1 MDLILL
7 LKSIK
12 LLRAP
17 KKKLQGNKNFVY
29 AEGKKTQNWFQ
40 MPLTGQMS
48 EVEDGS
54 DGEFETAI
62 GAAAYAITLQ
72 KEESSLNQKKPV
84 EELGGPLIKTKSKRE
99 ESMNKLTDSSK
110 ISRWFSGKDA
120 KEDGK
125 SSGSKRFEFGQN
137 QGGQQAPFARKPT
150 VSFSGNTDS
159 FSRKGNANVKTT
171 NSTTAESKADAW
183 EKEKMAKIKKRY
195 EKMKVIILE
204 WENEHKMKAKCR
216 LERKEVYLDYT
227 RIYGAMIAFHFF
239 FPLSS

>member
-1 MDLILL
+1 MVIVW
-7 LKSIK
+7 
-12 LLRAP
+12 
-17 KKKLQGNKNFVY
+17 KKLQGNKNFVY

-125 SSGSKRFEFGQN
+125 SSGTFLL
-137 QGGQQAPFARKPT
+137 PFHHTKFTKT
-150 VSFSGNTDS
+150 VH
-159 FSRKGNANVKTT
+159 SRCGYQL
-171 NSTTAESKADAW
+171 STQ
-183 EKEKMAKIKKRY
+183 
-195 EKMKVIILE
+195 II
-204 WENEHKMKAKCR
+204 R
-216 LERKEVYLDYT
+216 
-227 RIYGAMIAFHFF
+227 
-239 FPLSS
+239 